1 MYNDGGAKTRSYNR
15 MSQLTLQNKYVIGV
29 HVMWFEIEMFQGYCD
44 ALINTLE
51 TVENPNNIT
60 IDICFNMT
68 EVLEKIDDDKIKPEQ
83 LIHKFNEIYNMFKIR
98 SGATVGYEM
107 RITNKDDYYFHADY
121 RRDLN
126 YNYCKKVD
134 YVLWGETDSFFP
146 KETFQVIE
154 TLSKYTN
161 EQNIHRYLLS
171 FSDRKM
177 WDASWDPLVH
187 NDYVDLEFIDDE
199 DGHLNPNQAKSPMS
213 IEKMNEINARAKEFD
228 FSYIQKPKISGACLV
243 LSSDLIK
250 AGVNVPPSLVYNDDE
265 GLSVMSEK
273 LMGQN
278 FIQFVVK
285 NILHV
290 HARRHPQ
297 KRMYVKGEDNP
308 YSFINQKNTN
318 FQDLLNLS
326 RQNIQTL
333 ITGQGKFKEYSDL
346 KKILE
351 SK

>member
-1 MYNDGGAKTRSYNR
+1 
-15 MSQLTLQNKYVIGV
+15 
-29 HVMWFEIEMFQGYCD
+29 
-44 ALINTLE
+44 
-51 TVENPNNIT
+51 
-60 IDICFNMT
+60 
-68 EVLEKIDDDKIKPEQ
+68 
-83 LIHKFNEIYNMFKIR
+83 MFKVLNG
-98 SGATVGYEM
+98 SGPRHQV

-126 YNYCKKVD
+126 YNYCKEVD

-177 WDASWDPLVH
+177 WDSSWDPLVH
-187 NDYVDLEFIDDE
+187 NDYVDIEFVDDE
-199 DGHLNPNQAKSPMS
+199 KGHLNPNQAKSPMS

-250 AGVNVPPSLVYNDDE
+250 SGVNIPPCLLYNDDE
-265 GLSVMSEK
+265 GLSIMCEK

-326 RQNIQTL
+326 RQNIQALLTEQ
-333 ITGQGKFKEYSDL
+333 GQFKDYSDL
-346 KKILE
+346 EKILE